1 MEIKN
6 PKEVRRHKET
16 IFFGLSTRQFL
27 CALLAVFAA
36 VGVYFALKDTVGRET
51 ASWVCILA
59 AAPLAAAG
67 FFQYNS
73 LTLEAF
79 LWAVIKSQLLCAA
92 PRKFEAGNIYQDALH
107 DKEKYDHD

>member
-1 MEIKN
+1 MDALTVPIPLPRYKLDAALGRI
-6 PKEVRRHKET
+6 PRQHSITKVRE
-16 IFFGLSTRQFL
+16 
-27 CALLAVFAA
+27 
-36 VGVYFALKDTVGRET
+36 DTVGRET